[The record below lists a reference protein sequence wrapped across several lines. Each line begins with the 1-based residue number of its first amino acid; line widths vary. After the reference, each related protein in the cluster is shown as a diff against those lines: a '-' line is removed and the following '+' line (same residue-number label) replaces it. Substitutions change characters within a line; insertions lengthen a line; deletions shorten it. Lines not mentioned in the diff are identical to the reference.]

1 MIQTE
6 SGIPF
11 ENKKKIDRKIIDS
24 LCLSESD
31 FDIYSDI

>member
-1 MIQTE
+1 MIPTE
-6 SGIPF
+6 SGKPF
-11 ENKKKIDRKIIDS
+11 ANKKIDERIIDS